1 MTRCVYGKF
10 RVTFTTFESWI
21 RTKFTFKKKKKKK
34 LNQFHT
40 KRLVLTILKSF
51 PLYNKHESIV
61 QDLIAEYV
69 ELRKSRD
76 QLGRGKWLK

>member
-10 RVTFTTFESWI
+10 RVTFTTFEPWI
-21 RTKFTFKKKKKKK
+21 RTKFTFKKE
-34 LNQFHT
+34 LNQFHPIWNT
-40 KRLVLTILKSF
+40 SFTILKSF